1 LKTLELPLNNISGTV
16 VLEDKDFVWL
26 ETLDLSCNHLTTDDV
41 LALGVL
47 PALKVLHLTGK
58 SVQHRILL
66 YKVMT
71 KYFFVFLA

>member
-26 ETLDLSCNHLTTDDV
+26 ETLDLSCNHLTTEDV

-47 PALKVLHLTGK
+47 PVLKVLHLTGK
-58 SVQHRILL
+58 VKLVNI
-66 YKVMT
+66 K
-71 KYFFVFLA
+71 